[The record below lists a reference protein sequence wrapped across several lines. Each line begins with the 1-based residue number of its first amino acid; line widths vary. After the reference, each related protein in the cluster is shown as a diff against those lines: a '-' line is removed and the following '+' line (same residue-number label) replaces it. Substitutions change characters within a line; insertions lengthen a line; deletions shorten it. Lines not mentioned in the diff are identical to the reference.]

1 MGYPGRSV
9 RDRSERPRR
18 RAFGLPA
25 LCRCRTPGRQADMS
39 INVAE
44 SQTNTTA
51 DDLQAIADQTEA
63 LLREWTPGQRGGTR
77 LYADK
82 ASWWL
87 IQAKNHGA
95 FAGVEYLELHRE
107 FDLIHDSG
115 RLDPYITMFWRVG
128 RWLAKHADRLSIN
141 PAPPLCDSP
150 EFLADE
156 DAVRATVEAVAC
168 LIEREAQK
176 SLPPR
181 ESAGPARDMD
191 PVERELPPCQHSPDF
206 RSVRWCGAE
215 YYFTGN
221 QAACVREL
229 WKAKDKGTPDVGD
242 AYLLETAEAAD
253 KTTVKQ
259 IFRDHPAWGIMIV
272 QGKTKGTHRLDPPPA
287 EKTGKI

>member
-1 MGYPGRSV
+1 MSKTE
-9 RDRSERPRR
+9 SETN
-18 RAFGLPA
+18 
-25 LCRCRTPGRQADMS
+25 RT
-39 INVAE
+39 
-44 SQTNTTA
+44 
-51 DDLQAIADQTEA
+51 DLAAIAGQMRDLPDQWTRGNA
-63 LLREWTPGQRGGTR
+63 NHLL
-77 LYADK
+77 DK
-82 ASWWL
+82 ACRRL
-87 IQAKNHGA
+87 MDAIDRGA
-95 FAGVEYLELHRE
+95 FAGPEWFPMKDEL
-107 FDLIHDSG
+107 DLSRYEGHYMP
-115 RLDPYITMFWRVG
+115 RAVAFWRVG
-128 RWLAKHADRLSIN
+128 RWLAKNADELGID